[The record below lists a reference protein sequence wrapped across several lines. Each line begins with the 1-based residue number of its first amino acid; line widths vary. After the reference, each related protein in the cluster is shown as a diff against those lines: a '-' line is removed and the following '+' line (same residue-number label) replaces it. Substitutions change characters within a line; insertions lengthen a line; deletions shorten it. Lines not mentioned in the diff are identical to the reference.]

1 MDYEELIDNLKEKF
15 DQYCEDN
22 KINAN
27 DTQCEQFT
35 DMAVKRIEE
44 LMSGGLDMSEAY
56 EWYGD
61 EINDDLSFILDWE
74 SDGEKE

>member
-1 MDYEELIDNLKEKF
+1 MDYEELMDNLKERF
-15 DQYCEDN
+15 DQYCDDN
-22 KINAN
+22 KIDAN
-27 DTQCEQFT
+27 DTQYEQFT
-35 DMAVKRIEE
+35 DMATKRIEE

-56 EWYGD
+56 EWYMD